1 MCNAFN
7 GIAIVLCFRGISS
20 VTGFSEAIWQVIIT
34 LAIIISTWY
43 SANYFAALEA
53 RRDKRRYLLLAW
65 VVMTILLN
73 FIHLGGGERHLL
85 KDHTMTLAMLLVL
98 ISHHKGLTLL
108 LIVIIA
114 LLFIALTPLVKK
126 LLSHLH
132 DRS

>member
-7 GIAIVLCFRGISS
+7 GIAIVLCFRGISI

-43 SANYFAALEA
+43 SANYFAAL
-53 RRDKRRYLLLAW
+53 
-65 VVMTILLN
+65 
-73 FIHLGGGERHLL
+73 
-85 KDHTMTLAMLLVL
+85 
-98 ISHHKGLTLL
+98 L

>member
-53 RRDKRRYLLLAW
+53 RRDK
-65 VVMTILLN
+65 
-73 FIHLGGGERHLL
+73 
-85 KDHTMTLAMLLVL
+85 
-98 ISHHKGLTLL
+98 
-108 LIVIIA
+108 
-114 LLFIALTPLVKK
+114 
-126 LLSHLH
+126 
-132 DRS
+132 

>member
-65 VVMTILLN
+65 VGHNHSVE
-73 FIHLGGGERHLL
+73 FYSPWRW
-85 KDHTMTLAMLLVL
+85 
-98 ISHHKGLTLL
+98 
-108 LIVIIA
+108 
-114 LLFIALTPLVKK
+114 LTPFIKG
-126 LLSHLH
+126 SYH
-132 DRS
+132 DAGDAVGAYQPP

>member
-20 VTGFSEAIWQVIIT
+20 VTGFSEAIWQ
-34 LAIIISTWY
+34 IIISTWY

-73 FIHLGGGERHLL
+73 FIHLGGG
-85 KDHTMTLAMLLVL
+85 
-98 ISHHKGLTLL
+98 
-108 LIVIIA
+108 
-114 LLFIALTPLVKK
+114 
-126 LLSHLH
+126 
-132 DRS
+132 

>member
-53 RRDKRRYLLLAW
+53 RRDKTTLSAAG
-65 VVMTILLN
+65 
-73 FIHLGGGERHLL
+73 LGGHNHSVEFYSPWRW
-85 KDHTMTLAMLLVL
+85 
-98 ISHHKGLTLL
+98 
-108 LIVIIA
+108 
-114 LLFIALTPLVKK
+114 LTPSIKG
-126 LLSHLH
+126 SYH
-132 DRS
+132 DAGDAVGAYQPP